1 LPKTSKLRVREHRHG
16 VSRTF
21 CFPGCLGPVIGSL
34 RMNILLPPFLPR
46 PADLLLRGF
55 NALLRRE
62 PWAGERLASHAGKSV
77 RVASGAWSLQISIG
91 SDGALQAC
99 DASVVPD
106 VTLSIPADRLRDLPA
121 AWRGQGLAGITA
133 LARIQGDAGLA
144 HLVSDLA
151 RDLRWDVE
159 DDLSRVVGDVM
170 AVRLVQ
176 GGRRLAAGARLG
188 ATRAQDNL
196 AEYLAEESGIGVRGA
211 DFRRWRGDLR
221 SLESRLDRLDARL
234 RQLPGAAC

>member
-1 LPKTSKLRVREHRHG
+1 
-16 VSRTF
+16 
-21 CFPGCLGPVIGSL
+21 
-34 RMNILLPPFLPR
+34 MNIPFPPFLPR

-62 PWAGERLASHAGKSV
+62 TWAAARLAGHAGKSL
-77 RVASGAWSLQISIG
+77 RVAAGTWSLQVDIG
-91 SDGALQAC
+91 SDGMLRVC
-99 DASVVPD
+99 DAAVAPD
-106 VTLSIPADRLRDLPA
+106 VTLSIPADRLSDLPA
-121 AWRGQGLAGITA
+121 AWRRQGLAGVTA
-133 LARIQGDAGLA
+133 LAHIQGDAGLA

-159 DDLSRVVGDVM
+159 DDLSRIVGDAM

-176 GGRRLAAGARLG
+176 GGRRLATGVRHGA
-188 ATRAQDNL
+188 ARAQDNL
-196 AEYLAEESGIGVRGA
+196 TEYLAEESGIGVRGV

-221 SLESRLDRLDARL
+221 ALESRLDRLDARV